1 MSRSGTPDESIAR
14 NVGFGLASQFVTAAF
29 TAGLTLF
36 LVRALGPAGYGVFAL
51 SLGFSSLVLLPADF
65 GVSHSAARFIAERRG
80 DDRAV
85 ADVLVNALR
94 VKLVLTSIFA
104 ALLFALAEPIAS
116 LYDSPALT
124 WPLRGISLAVVGQSL
139 TLLFMYSFVALG
151 RLSYQ
156 FRLVASES
164 AIEVSA
170 SIALVLL
177 AGGATA
183 AAFGRA
189 IGYGCGALL
198 GALLM
203 VRLLG
208 AGPFAERRGAP
219 STRELAGYAGAL
231 LIIDGVWAVFAQLQ
245 LLLVGG
251 LLGTIAAGIYGA
263 PAKLAGFLQYPGLA
277 MANAVA
283 PRLARRPDRPP
294 DVVSLRRALRYV
306 LVVQALLAAPI
317 VVWAQPLVGVL
328 LGPDYA
334 RSDEVLRALV
344 PFLFMQGFAP
354 LVTLSINYYGEAR
367 RRIPL
372 ALGSLLLNVV
382 LAIWL
387 IESIGVVGAAI
398 AIDVAFAF
406 YVGAHLWLC
415 RRLLG
420 LELGPLTLTTARALL
435 AAAAFAAVLLALGT
449 EGLTALD
456 WALGATAGPL
466 AFVLALL
473 ATRELSVAELRELP
487 STLTRA
493 LPGRSRRP
501 AGK

>member
-1 MSRSGTPDESIAR
+1 MSRSGSRDESISR
-14 NVGFGLASQFVTAAF
+14 NFAFGLAAQLGTAAF

-36 LVRALGPAGYGVFAL
+36 LVRMLGPAGYGVFAL
-51 SLGFSSLVLLPADF
+51 ALGFSSLVLLPADF
-65 GVSHSAARFIAERRG
+65 GVSHSSARFIAERRG

-104 ALLFALAEPIAS
+104 ALLFALAGPIAS
-116 LYDSPALT
+116 LYDSTALA
-124 WPLRGISLAVVGQSL
+124 WPLRGIALAVLGQSV

-156 FRLVASES
+156 FRLVVSES

-198 GALLM
+198 GVLLM

-208 AGPFAERRGAP
+208 VRPFAERRGAP
-219 STRELAGYAGAL
+219 STRELVGYAGAL
-231 LIIDGVWAVFAQLQ
+231 LIIDGVWAIFAQLQ

-263 PAKLAGFLQYPGLA
+263 PAKLATFLHYPGLA

-283 PRLARRPDRPP
+283 PRLARRPDGLP
-294 DVVSLRRALRYV
+294 DVASLRRALRYV
-306 LVVQALLAAPI
+306 LVLQALLAAPI
-317 VVWAQPLVGVL
+317 VVWAQPMVDVL
-328 LGPDYA
+328 LGPDYD
-334 RSDEVLRALV
+334 RSAEVLRALV
-344 PFLFMQGFAP
+344 PFLFLQGFGP
-354 LVTLSINYYGEAR
+354 LVTLSINYFGEAR
-367 RRIPL
+367 RRIPI

-420 LELGPLTLTTARALL
+420 LELGPPALTAMRALL
-435 AAAAFAAVLLALGT
+435 AAGAFVAVLLAIGT

-466 AFVLALL
+466 AFVLVLL
-473 ATRELSVAELRELP
+473 ASRELSVRELRQLP
-487 STLTRA
+487 STLARV
-493 LPGRSRRP
+493 LPGRSP
-501 AGK
+501 V